1 MLNVFDAPYKL
12 IVIDSIISTFRAF
25 NGCGELSGR
34 QQKLGQHLD
43 AWKKNCQQFKYCC
56 CLFQSE
62 SVIFYYTFAAIAVV
76 LLPVFFLRVDDFTEL
91 AVLFLEEK
99 KEEGRRSR

>member
-1 MLNVFDAPYKL
+1 MLE
-12 IVIDSIISTFRAF
+12 F

-34 QQKLGQHLD
+34 QQKLGQKLGQHLD

-62 SVIFYYTFAAIAVV
+62 SVIFYYTSDAIAVV
-76 LLPVFFLRVDDFTEL
+76 LLPVFFLRVDV
-91 AVLFLEEK
+91 AVL
-99 KEEGRRSR
+99 